1 MMQLGPETVIQLA
14 THLIMKKRTLSI
26 KHFKTTTGSLK
37 IQYNKKK
44 TIRMYVFMYTE

>member
-1 MMQLGPETVIQLA
+1 MTNNLKELLARMMQLGPETVIQLA

-37 IQYNKKK
+37 I
-44 TIRMYVFMYTE
+44 